1 MKLYKILSI
10 LIIFIL
16 FFQPIWIASDT
27 LYVWADDVSQ
37 TTEVNSEVED
47 DFLNIESESVILIE
61 QKSRSNF
68 IWKRLSQTIKTSKCY

>member
-16 FFQPIWIASDT
+16 FFQPICIASDT
-27 LYVWADDVSQ
+27 LYGWSDDVSH
-37 TTEVNSEVED
+37 TTEGNGEVGD

-68 IWKRLSQTIKTSKCY
+68 I

>member
-16 FFQPIWIASDT
+16 FFQPICIASDT
-27 LYVWADDVSQ
+27 LYVWSDDVSQ
-37 TTEVNSEVED
+37 TTEVNSEVGD

-68 IWKRLSQTIKTSKCY
+68 I